1 MVYAKISRNTEYERI
16 SLSRNKNTDAN
27 TWKTCKNM
35 NLIVK
40 HMHAYT
46 RVFERWQRDEILCII
61 VILALR
67 IATGKLYQAKHTA

>member
-1 MVYAKISRNTEYERI
+1 
-16 SLSRNKNTDAN
+16 
-27 TWKTCKNM
+27 M
-35 NLIVK
+35 NLSVK

-46 RVFERWQRDEILCII
+46 RKSERWQRDEILCII